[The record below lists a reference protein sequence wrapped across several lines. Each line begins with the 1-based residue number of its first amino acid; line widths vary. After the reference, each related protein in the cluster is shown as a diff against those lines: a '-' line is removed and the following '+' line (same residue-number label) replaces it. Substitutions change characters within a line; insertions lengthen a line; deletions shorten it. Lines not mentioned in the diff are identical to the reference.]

1 MVKSILKD
9 YPEVAAPVKV
19 RVVDDEQTPTRCGAR
34 TRRTSCSWATKAA
47 SPPRSIPWRD
57 VERIEITFSDE

>member
-9 YPEVAAPVKV
+9 YPKVAAPVEV

-47 SPPRSIPWRD
+47 SPPPLHTLARR
-57 VERIEITFSDE
+57 

>member
-9 YPEVAAPVKV
+9 YPKVAAPVEV

-47 SPPRSIPWRD
+47 SPPPAPYPGATLSAQR
-57 VERIEITFSDE
+57 